1 MKFFYFAVFSLS
13 QCLLIFSCFV
23 GDPKQKK
30 ILTPEEKLIS
40 EGQKMYHIRGCV
52 KCHGFKGDGKGPLM
66 MTYRGTYQA
75 RDFSNLK
82 VYRQGSDLKQI
93 METIKVGITNAKTP
107 MPVYPYLSEEERLS
121 IATYIIYLRELSLKS
136 TNF

>member
-1 MKFFYFAVFSLS
+1 M
-13 QCLLIFSCFV
+13 IFSCFG
-23 GDPKQKK
+23 GDRKQKK
-30 ILTPEEKLIS
+30 TLTPKEQLIS

-66 MTYRGTYQA
+66 MTYRGTYRA

-82 VYRQGSDLKQI
+82 AYRQGSNLKQ
-93 METIKVGITNAKTP
+93 MMQTIKVGITNVKTT
-107 MPVYPYLSEEERLS
+107 MPAFPYLSEKEKLS